1 MGRVCEIEISRGYQG
16 GLKNGFDRSIAG
28 GIRSD
33 SGARDG

>member
-1 MGRVCEIEISRGYQG
+1 MGQTCEIEIIRGYQG
-16 GLKNGFDRSIAG
+16 RLENGFDRSIAG